1 MTAAALAPA
10 LPARASGTEDDAFFY
25 LTDTLGF
32 NAAAA
37 CGIMAN
43 IRHESN
49 FHPGALN
56 SAGSYG
62 LCQWTGGRRWS
73 LESYCDN
80 NGFDYE
86 SLHGQ
91 LSFLAYELR
100 NHYPSVYN
108 HLMSVDNSV
117 DGAYSAAYEF
127 CYNFE
132 KPADRSGQS
141 ASRGRLASG
150 SYWSRYKIY
159 AYDQWIDTN
168 EGRIYHYTD
177 GTRHYVCPVCGKTFE
192 ETIPATHG
200 EKHNPFIDVS
210 ADIYYAESVTWAVA
224 NGITTGTSSDG
235 PLFSPD
241 NSCTRAQM
249 VTFLW
254 RAAGCPQPES
264 AQSPFAD
271 VQDPDAYYYKAV
283 LWAVELGVTTGMTET
298 TFAPDKT
305 VTRAQ
310 TVTFLWR
317 YAGRPA
323 AQAENPFVDVDSASY
338 YYAPVLWAVEQEIT
352 TGVDASHFAPDNAG
366 TRGQIVTFLYR
377 DLG

>member
-1 MTAAALAPA
+1 M
-10 LPARASGTEDDAFFY
+10 
-25 LTDTLGF
+25 
-32 NAAAA
+32 
-37 CGIMAN
+37 
-43 IRHESN
+43 
-49 FHPGALN
+49 
-56 SAGSYG
+56 
-62 LCQWTGGRRWS
+62 
-73 LESYCDN
+73 
-80 NGFDYE
+80 
-86 SLHGQ
+86 
-91 LSFLAYELR
+91 
-100 NHYPSVYN
+100 
-108 HLMSVDNSV
+108 
-117 DGAYSAAYEF
+117 
-127 CYNFE
+127 
-132 KPADRSGQS
+132 
-141 ASRGRLASG
+141 
-150 SYWSRYKIY
+150 
-159 AYDQWIDTN
+159 
-168 EGRIYHYTD
+168 
-177 GTRHYVCPVCGKTFE
+177 
-192 ETIPATHG
+192 
-200 EKHNPFIDVS
+200 S

-241 NSCTRAQM
+241 GSCTRAQM

-323 AQAENPFVDVDSASY
+323 AQAENPFVDVDAASY
-338 YYAPVLWAVEQEIT
+338 YYAPVLWAMEQEIT
-352 TGVDASHFAPDNAG
+352 TGVDATHFVPHNAC